1 MSLKSILG
9 WSVHKVSN
17 LIWPPRSLLSEKRVE
32 HQGTIEAELWCDLP
46 FIAGPICYCCGIPM
60 QGAFHPE
67 SLCGVCMAEPPAFDK
82 ARAVLAYDDLTRPLV
97 LALKHAGRKDG
108 VKLFANWIAQI
119 VPNIDEIDLIVPVP
133 AHWTRLFERG
143 YNQAAWLAQ
152 ALGKQSG
159 KTWRPDVLIRHRKT
173 GSQNGLS
180 LKGRQRNV
188 QGAFKVM
195 RRLDGMNILLVDD
208 VYTTGATLEAC
219 AKALK
224 RAGAKNICAVSLL
237 RVCKAKTIDD
247 IDGPILEKLNA

>member
-1 MSLKSILG
+1 
-9 WSVHKVSN
+9 
-17 LIWPPRSLLSEKRVE
+17 
-32 HQGTIEAELWCDLP
+32 
-46 FIAGPICYCCGIPM
+46 
-60 QGAFHPE
+60 
-67 SLCGVCMAEPPAFDK
+67 MAEPPAFDK

-152 ALGKQSG
+152 ALGKQSR

-188 QGAFKVM
+188 QGAFKVV
-195 RRLDGMNILLVDD
+195 RRLDGMSILLVDD

-224 RAGAKNICAVSLL
+224 RSGARNVYAVSLL
-237 RVCKAKTIDD
+237 RVCKPKTIDE
-247 IDGPILEKLNA
+247 IDEPILEKLNV